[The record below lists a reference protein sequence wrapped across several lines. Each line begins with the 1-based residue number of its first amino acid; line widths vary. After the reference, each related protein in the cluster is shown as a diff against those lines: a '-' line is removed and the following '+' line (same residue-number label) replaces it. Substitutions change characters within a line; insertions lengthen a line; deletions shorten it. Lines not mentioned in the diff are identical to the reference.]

1 MGSMKYDGVG
11 SKQVGGGRWA
21 VGADLR
27 TALPL
32 APTAHRPP
40 PTALAMRTHAL
51 LLSIALLATPISAG
65 AQMRPDT
72 GSAAMRDAQRRFEFY
87 RREHLPVAQSGSGP
101 CEVQVGRYCY
111 WNSDFDSPP
120 PHEPEGIGRK
130 RQRLIETLRGRHA
143 EQPNDGWV
151 SGQLVRY
158 LVEEGRTDE
167 ALVAARDCG
176 ATAGVEVD
184 AAWWC
189 TTLRG
194 YALQRAGDDS
204 AATIAFDSA
213 LAAMPDSTRCRWTDV
228 SLWLEGEAAK
238 RYEEMS
244 CAERDR
250 FARRTWW
257 LSRPLLVARPG
268 DEARAEF
275 LARRTVAALYAQSSI
290 PQAERWG
297 SDVEEIGIRYGWPTA
312 WARGEQRPGVVA
324 GPPSV
329 IGYEPRPAR
338 AFVPNDPTDSTG
350 GGWSL
355 DARYARSRFAP
366 TYADSVLPLSH
377 QLARFRRGDSTMV
390 VAAWDAGA
398 RDAWGNAPLRAGLAL
413 AVGPDSILAATRRD
427 DAAPRGT
434 MTVKAPRAA
443 GLVAVELWS
452 PVARRAA
459 RARYRVTPLDSGAV
473 ISDILLLNAARFES
487 DAANGEL
494 TDVLPDA
501 MGETSIPAGQR
512 VALFWESYAA
522 PREDAP
528 ITVSLTV
535 FPTTMSLAKR
545 FFVALGVAAKP
556 APTTLKWDDSGRPD
570 GPLGHVLVLRTDG
583 MPDGKYRLELA
594 LKRDGKEIG
603 VAKRE
608 LVLK

>member
-1 MGSMKYDGVG
+1 
-11 SKQVGGGRWA
+11 
-21 VGADLR
+21 
-27 TALPL
+27 
-32 APTAHRPP
+32 
-40 PTALAMRTHAL
+40 MRT
-51 LLSIALLATPISAG
+51 IALGLMLAVLAAPMPVA

-72 GSAAMRDAQRRFEFY
+72 GSAAMRDAQRRFELY
-87 RREHLPVAQSGSGP
+87 RRDHLPVAASGSGP

-120 PHEPEGIGRK
+120 PREPEGIGRE
-130 RQRLIETLRGRHA
+130 RERLIEALRARHA

-158 LVEEGRTDE
+158 LVEEGHADE
-167 ALVAARDCG
+167 ALAAARDCG

-189 TTLRG
+189 AALRG
-194 YALQRAGDDS
+194 YALHRAGDDS
-204 AATIAFDSA
+204 AATSAFDSA
-213 LAAMPDSTRCRWTDV
+213 LAAMPDSTRCRWNDL

-238 RYEEMS
+238 RYEDMS
-244 CAERDR
+244 CADRERL
-250 FARRTWW
+250 ARRTWW
-257 LSRPLLVARPG
+257 LARPLLVARPG

-275 LARRTVAALYAQSSI
+275 LARRTVAALYAQSAI
-290 PQAERWG
+290 PQSERWG
-297 SDVEEIGIRYGWPTA
+297 SDVEEIGLRYGWPTA
-312 WARGEQRPGVVA
+312 WARAEQRPGLDA
-324 GPPSV
+324 GPPNV

-338 AFVPNDPTDSTG
+338 AFMPNDPTDSAG

-366 TYADSVLPLSH
+366 TYADSVLPLDH
-377 QLARFRRGDSTMV
+377 QLARFRRGDSTIV

-413 AVGPDSILAATRRD
+413 ATGPDSVLAAARRD
-427 DAAPRGT
+427 DAAPRGA
-434 MTVKAPRAA
+434 MTVVAPRAA
-443 GLVAVELWS
+443 GGLVAVELWS
-452 PVARRAA
+452 PAARRAA
-459 RARYRVTPLDSGAV
+459 RARYRVSPLDSGAV
-473 ISDILLLNAARFES
+473 VSDILLLNAARYES

-494 TDVLPDA
+494 ADVLPDA
-501 MGETSIPAGQR
+501 IGDASIPAGQR

-522 PREDAP
+522 PREDDP

-535 FPTTMSLAKR
+535 FPTTMSLARR
-545 FFVALGVAAKP
+545 FFVALGIGAKP
-556 APTTLKWDDSGRPD
+556 TPTTLRWDDSGRPD

-594 LKRDGKEIG
+594 LRRGGKELG